1 MTGVRLDRAAPTAA
15 KEATRSSMNTC
26 VVMPEC
32 DARAIAIG
40 VERDPGAII
49 ATSTPSATHSST
61 KVAHIVAAA
70 DE

>member
-1 MTGVRLDRAAPTAA
+1 
-15 KEATRSSMNTC
+15 
-26 VVMPEC
+26 MPEC

-49 ATSTPSATHSST
+49 AKSTPSATHSST